1 MQKLKINEDIRSLS
15 EVRNGMANFI
25 KQVHDTKRPVIITQH
40 GKGIAVL
47 LGANEF
53 EAMQEKI
60 ELLSDIQ
67 TSLNQLEKGA
77 GISHKDAKEKLLKL
91 SSKMRIIWSPLAVDR
106 ASEVADYIAQDKPSA
121 AEKWID
127 TVFSKVEQLKSSPEI
142 GRIVPEI
149 NDSQFRELIYGDYRI
164 IYRIE
169 TKQISILTIRHGRQI
184 LPINEIKA

>member
-1 MQKLKINEDIRSLS
+1 
-15 EVRNGMANFI
+15 
-25 KQVHDTKRPVIITQH
+25 
-40 GKGIAVL
+40 
-47 LGANEF
+47 
-53 EAMQEKI
+53 
-60 ELLSDIQ
+60 
-67 TSLNQLEKGA
+67 
-77 GISHKDAKEKLLKL
+77 
-91 SSKMRIIWSPLAVDR
+91 MRIIWSPLAVDR
-106 ASEVADYIAQDKPSA
+106 ASEIADYIAQDKPSA

-149 NDSQFRELIYGDYRI
+149 NDSRFRELIYGNYRI